1 MIRHELAELIT
12 NAAQAAQAQGL
23 LPAVAL
29 PESTIEHPQN
39 PEHGDYAS
47 TLPLKL
53 ARVARANPITIA
65 QIIEK
70 MLPNHPAVERVVVAP
85 PGFINFTLKREWLA
99 QQIEVVRQLRDSYGE
114 VDVGKGERLQVE
126 FVSANPTGPL
136 HVGHG
141 RGGVLGSALANVL
154 SAAGYQVTREFYIND
169 TGNQMGVF
177 QRSLEARYL
186 QVLGQDAPFPEEGY
200 GGAYLVDLAKEL
212 VAVYGDKFVGEPR
225 QEKLQALGNLGVDRM
240 LASIRHDLEDLGV
253 TYDVWFSETSLYQT
267 GVYEKAMGILE
278 GGGHLAEK
286 DGARWFVS
294 TALGE
299 DKDNVLVRSNGI
311 PTYFASDAA
320 YHYDKFVQ
328 RGFDKVINVWGADH
342 QGHVSRVKA
351 VVAALGADPEKL
363 DVLLTQLVTLRR
375 GQETVRL
382 SKRSGDIISLRDVLD
397 EVGADA
403 CRFFFLARSAD
414 SQMDFD
420 LELAKQQSNENPVY
434 YVQYA
439 HARISSV
446 LRNALERSID
456 WSGGDVLQ
464 LEHPTELVL
473 MRKML
478 QLPELIEVAAMN
490 LAPHSLPHYAQE
502 LATEFHNFYEQCR
515 IISEDSSLTAARL
528 KLVEA
533 VQIVLARTLRLM
545 GMSTPEQM

>member
-320 YHYDKFVQ
+320 SHYDKFVQ
-328 RGFDKVINVWGADH
+328 RGFDKIINLWGADH

>member
-1 MIRHELAELIT
+1 MIRHELAALVT
-12 NAAQAAQAQGL
+12 KAAQDAQEQNL
-23 LPAVAL
+23 LPGVAL
-29 PESTIEHPQN
+29 PESPIERPQN
-39 PEHGDYAS
+39 PDHGDYAS

-53 ARVARANPITIA
+53 ARVARANPMTIA
-65 QIIEK
+65 QTIEK
-70 MLPNHPAVERVVVAP
+70 LLPEHPSISRVAVAP
-85 PGFINFTLKREWLA
+85 PGFINFTLKREWLV
-99 QQIEVVRQLRDSYGE
+99 QQVEEVRKLRESYGN
-114 VDVGKGERLQVE
+114 VDIGQGQRVQVE

-154 SAAGYQVTREFYIND
+154 RAAGFDVTTEFYIND

-177 QRSLEARYL
+177 RRSLEARYL
-186 QVLGQDAPFPEEGY
+186 QALGQDVPFPDEGY
-200 GGAYLVDLAKEL
+200 GGAYMIDLAQEI
-212 VAVYGDKFVGEPR
+212 VAEHGQEFAGEPR
-225 QEKLQALGNLGVDRM
+225 QEKLEALGRLGVERM
-240 LASIRHDLEDLGV
+240 LASIRGDLEGLGV
-253 TYDVWFSETSLYQT
+253 RYDMWFSETSLYQT
-267 GVYEKAMGILE
+267 GVYEQAMKILE
-278 GGGHLAEK
+278 AGRHVVEK
-286 DGARWFVS
+286 EGARWFVS

-320 YHYDKFVQ
+320 YHYNKFVQ
-328 RGFDKVINVWGADH
+328 RRFDLVIDVWGADH

-351 VVAALGADPEKL
+351 IVAALGADAGKL
-363 DVLLTQLVTLRR
+363 EVLLTQLVTLKR
-375 GQETVRL
+375 GQEVVRL

-420 LELAKQQSNENPVY
+420 LELAKEQSNENPVY

-446 LRNALERSID
+446 LRNARERGIEWPD
-456 WSGGDVLQ
+456 GNVLL
-464 LEHPTELVL
+464 LEHPAELDLVK
-473 MRKML
+473 KML
-478 QLPELIEVAAMN
+478 QLPDLVEVAATN

-502 LATEFHNFYEQCR
+502 LATAFHNFYEQCR
-515 IISEDSSLTAARL
+515 IISPDPSLTAARL

-533 VQIVLARTLRLM
+533 VQIVLARTLGLM
-545 GMSTPEQM
+545 GMTAPEQM

>member
-1 MIRHELAELIT
+1 VIRHELAELIT